1 MSSQVNAAR
10 NEVAGTITSRLRET
24 FEANRFAP
32 NEFAY
37 LLIIGGGAIK
47 PEKTEPIAESVVRQV
62 RSFAP
67 DIELLPVK
75 EGINLRTLNIE
86 GAINFARYAD
96 KNAKK

>member
-1 MSSQVNAAR
+1 MR
-10 NEVAGTITSRLRET
+10 DT

-37 LLIIGGGAIK
+37 LLVIGGGAIN
-47 PEKTEPIAESVVRQV
+47 PEKTEPIAKSVVRQV
-62 RSFAP
+62 HSFAP

-86 GAINFARYAD
+86 GAINFARFTD